1 MFILLLL
8 LLTFFGLKPENTSKI
23 LLLYINHPVL
33 NQCFQ
38 HTDKKHEIINKSKV
52 NLGFTKTT
60 K

>member
-38 HTDKKHEIINKSKV
+38 HTDKKHEIINKS
-52 NLGFTKTT
+52 
-60 K
+60 